1 MSIPLSNRGASD
13 RRIWNASARGVFSV
27 KSAYALECTLQKR
40 NEGGKSFSGAANR
53 QWKRIW
59 DLKDNTCPVC
69 LSEPETVVHVCWGCS
84 ATADVWGRISVFR
97 KWRRDFYDFQALWE
111 EMGTKLKQ
119 EELELA
125 ATVMHSIWLR
135 RNEMVF
141 NGNFQSPNAVIAK
154 AQADYSV
161 NREVQEGVPG
171 AAVRILGS
179 ESRQFDKDRGRMGIG
194 VVVRDSEGALIGS
207 LVAPKRNVTSAFQ
220 AEGHALHRAMVFCIE
235 LGLMHVCFEGDA
247 KAVVDAVN
255 SETEDN
261 SWDGQ
266 LIEDIRQLK
275 AAYLVWKLGFV
286 RRSVN
291 ASAHVAAKLAV
302 FFSCE
307 SVWLEDGPSEVRKSI
322 MDELV
327 CNELIQS

>member
-1 MSIPLSNRGASD
+1 
-13 RRIWNASARGVFSV
+13 
-27 KSAYALECTLQKR
+27 
-40 NEGGKSFSGAANR
+40 
-53 QWKRIW
+53 
-59 DLKDNTCPVC
+59 
-69 LSEPETVVHVCWGCS
+69 
-84 ATADVWGRISVFR
+84 
-97 KWRRDFYDFQALWE
+97 
-111 EMGTKLKQ
+111 MGTKLKQ

-125 ATVMHSIWLR
+125 ATVIHSIWLR

-161 NREVQEGVPG
+161 YREVQEGVPG
-171 AAVRILGS
+171 AATRIHIS
-179 ESRQFDKDRGRMGIG
+179 DSKQVWNPPVWPWYKANFDAGFNRDKGRMGIG
-194 VVVRDSEGALIGS
+194 VVVRDSKGALIGS
-207 LVAPKRNVTSAFQ
+207 LVAPKRNVTSTFQ
-220 AEGHALHRAMVFCIE
+220 AECHALHRAMVFCTE

-247 KAVVDAVN
+247 KAVADAVN

-275 AAYLVWKLGFV
+275 AAYPVWKLVFV

-302 FFSCE
+302 NSSCE
-307 SVWLEDGPSEVRKSI
+307 SVWLEDGPSEVRRST